1 MGRYL
6 AVPVGRAAEGEA
18 VVAREAAAREA
29 EGVVW
34 AAAVGVG
41 GARGAGSA
49 EAAAEAAR
57 GAASTAMVVPAA
69 GSSHL
74 RRMGSKSVSKKVSE

>member
-6 AVPVGRAAEGEA
+6 AVPVGRTAEGEA
-18 VVAREAAAREA
+18 VGAGEAGGREA

-34 AAAVGVG
+34 VASAGVG
-41 GARGAGSA
+41 GARGADSA

-57 GAASTAMVVPAA
+57 GAASTATVVPAA

-74 RRMGSKSVSKKVSE
+74 RSWEVRQ